1 MTLRRLQTL
10 IQKVQVQCKKANVN
24 VVVPHEL
31 QELLAELSRLHV
43 NDHLTCKL
51 LPERVYFRSFPLE
64 SQLMHHTLLV
74 LFLRSVLDSVIFWHE
89 IVQSEDKAIVLI
101 LFFLCGN
108 LSPLLLLGPIGL
120 GLLS

>member
-1 MTLRRLQTL
+1 
-10 IQKVQVQCKKANVN
+10 
-24 VVVPHEL
+24 
-31 QELLAELSRLHV
+31 
-43 NDHLTCKL
+43 
-51 LPERVYFRSFPLE
+51 LE
-64 SQLMHHTLLV
+64 SQLMHHTLFV